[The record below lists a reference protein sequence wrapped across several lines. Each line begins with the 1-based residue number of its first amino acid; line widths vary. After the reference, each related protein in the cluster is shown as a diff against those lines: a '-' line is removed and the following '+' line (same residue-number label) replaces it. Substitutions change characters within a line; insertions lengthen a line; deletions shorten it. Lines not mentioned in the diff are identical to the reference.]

1 MFTTLI
7 VCTVTGLSI
16 IMTNVYIDFPQVD
29 SAALTTV
36 AFEVAYGP
44 IGGAFLAAAITVFAW
59 TTIIGMYYS
68 CAKSVNYAFGD
79 TLANRRATGVYMVY
93 YMIPCVF
100 FYNIQADALWAMTD
114 LLSAAYVAITLLFIY
129 SQQKE
134 IFRLFRDFWDRYVP
148 AKERGENP
156 PPVTFGTL
164 DEKADKEA
172 F

>member
-1 MFTTLI
+1 M
-7 VCTVTGLSI
+7 
-16 IMTNVYIDFPQVD
+16 D

-129 SQQKE
+129 SQLRRSSGCSG
-134 IFRLFRDFWDRYVP
+134 ISGTAMYRPRSGGRIRLR
-148 AKERGENP
+148 
-156 PPVTFGTL
+156 
-164 DEKADKEA
+164 
-172 F
+172 

>member
-1 MFTTLI
+1 M
-7 VCTVTGLSI
+7 
-16 IMTNVYIDFPQVD
+16 
-29 SAALTTV
+29 
-36 AFEVAYGP
+36 
-44 IGGAFLAAAITVFAW
+44 AAAITVFAW